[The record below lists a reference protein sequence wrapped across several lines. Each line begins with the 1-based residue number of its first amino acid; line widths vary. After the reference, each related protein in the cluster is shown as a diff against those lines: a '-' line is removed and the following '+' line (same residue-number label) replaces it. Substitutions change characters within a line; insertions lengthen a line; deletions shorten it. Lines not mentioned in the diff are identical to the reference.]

1 MREYAKKPFT
11 DLTVRS
17 LEEGYHFDGKMPRFG
32 IWVGKN
38 RRTWIVL
45 RGPRSDKI
53 KIGGYPR
60 YVARGSSVRE
70 NFQDLSFYLETTLG
84 DEIVLR
90 LLGH

>member
-53 KIGGYPR
+53 KIGGYPDMSLAE
-60 YVARGSSVRE
+60 ARSARISK
-70 NFQDLSFYLETTLG
+70 
-84 DEIVLR
+84 I
-90 LLGH
+90 